1 MADDVTVY
9 GIPNC
14 DQVRRAR
21 AWLDLHDVVYR
32 FHDFR
37 RDGCGAALVARF
49 IDAVGAEHLI
59 NRRGTTWRALD
70 ELRRSEV
77 DSDAGARDLLVA
89 NPALIKRPVLAFG
102 ARIMVGFDDPSY
114 TRLFA

>member
-21 AWLDLHDVVYR
+21 AWLVAHDVSYR

-37 RDGCGAALVARF
+37 RDGCDAALVTRF
-49 IDAVGAEHLI
+49 IDTVGSEHLI
-59 NRRGTTWRALD
+59 NRRGTTWRALG
-70 ELRRSEV
+70 EERKSQA
-77 DSDAGARDLLVA
+77 DSDAGARDLMVA
-89 NPALIKRPVLAFG
+89 NPALIKRPVLAT
-102 ARIMVGFDDPSY
+102 AERVTVGFDDTAY